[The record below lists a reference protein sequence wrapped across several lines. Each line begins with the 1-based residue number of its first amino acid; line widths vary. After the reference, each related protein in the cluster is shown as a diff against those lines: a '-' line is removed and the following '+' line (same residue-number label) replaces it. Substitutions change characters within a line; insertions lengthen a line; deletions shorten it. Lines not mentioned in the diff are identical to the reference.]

1 MPPKKSRKSSK
12 KQSAPAHDSGDE
24 DAAKKRREDERRE
37 EEEAAR
43 SPTPPPSPPPEDGED
58 DTTQPSTSGAT
69 KKKRKS
75 PVILTEEQEIDMG
88 EWLRQNPMLYSKA
101 MKEYKN
107 TLKKNRLWDEKA
119 AELDLESG
127 QLLRTW
133 YESIRT
139 RVGKVALK
147 KSGSAALELTDRD
160 KFIMAHFSF
169 LGTHIS
175 RMRGRS
181 ACSTVS
187 IHTYVCL

>member
-1 MPPKKSRKSSK
+1 MPPKNSRKSSQ
-12 KQSAPAHDSGDE
+12 KQSAPARDSGDE

-37 EEEAAR
+37 EEAR

-88 EWLRQNPMLYSKA
+88 EWLRQNPMLYIKA

-107 TLKKNRLWDEKA
+107 TLKKSRLWDEKA
-119 AELDLESG
+119 AELHLESG

-139 RVGKVALK
+139 RVGKVSQK
-147 KSGSAALELTDRD
+147 KSGSAALGLTDRD
-160 KFIMAHFSF
+160 KFIMAHFSSP
-169 LGTHIS
+169 GTHIS